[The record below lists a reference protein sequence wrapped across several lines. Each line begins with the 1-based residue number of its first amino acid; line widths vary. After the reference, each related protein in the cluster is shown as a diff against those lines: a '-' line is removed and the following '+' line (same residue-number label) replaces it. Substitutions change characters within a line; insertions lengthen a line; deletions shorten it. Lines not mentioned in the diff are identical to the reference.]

1 MKRIAGIIINCP
13 NQNNLEA
20 MTGHRSIHT
29 VPFGGKYRLI
39 DFPLSNFVNSG
50 IRKIGVIGSYK
61 YRSLA
66 DHLGSGEDWNLS
78 SKSNDLSILHGG
90 KNKKIGEI
98 TRISI
103 QDLIDNKAFFRKIA
117 DTTDHILLSN
127 CNSLSNI
134 DVEEIFDFYKEKEA
148 DVVMVYK
155 PNYTSDD
162 LYKGVA
168 VEVKRNGEIIK
179 ILNNSDECM
188 DHFNL
193 YAGMMFI
200 KLDILENIIEDA
212 EESGELDLMDV
223 VQSNLDRL
231 KVYGFEMNGYL
242 KIVNSLK
249 SYFDASMYLL
259 DPEIQRELFYSK
271 RKIYTKTKD
280 NHPTKYNDKSKIR
293 NSIIA
298 SGAHINGTVENSII
312 FREATIAEGAVI
324 RNSVIMQNCVI
335 EKNTEIINGIL
346 DKYVRLTEGKV
357 LKGTEEKP
365 ILIKKDSVI

>member
-1 MKRIAGIIINCP
+1 MKRLAGIIINCP

-20 MTGHRSIHT
+20 MTSHRSIHT

-50 IRKIGVIGSYK
+50 IKKIGVIGSYK

-103 QDLIDNKAFFRKIA
+103 QDFIDNRAFFRKIS

-127 CNSLSNI
+127 CNSIANI
-134 DVEEIFDFYKEKEA
+134 DVEDIFDFYKEKDA

-168 VEVKRNGEIIK
+168 VGVKRNRKIVK
-179 ILNNSDECM
+179 ILNNENENM

-200 KLDILENIIEDA
+200 KLDLLEDIIEDA
-212 EESGELDLMDV
+212 EESGELDLIDV
-223 VQSNLDRL
+223 VESNLDRL
-231 KVYGFEMNGYL
+231 SVYGYPMEGYL

-259 DPEIQRELFYSK
+259 DPEIQKELFYSN
-271 RKIYTKTKD
+271 RRIYTKTKD
-280 NHPTKYNDKSKIR
+280 NHPTKYNDKSKIK

-298 SGAHINGTVENSII
+298 SGSHINGTVENSIV
-312 FREATIAEGAVI
+312 FREATIAEGTVI

-335 EKNTEIINGIL
+335 EKNTEIVNGIL
-346 DKYVRLTEGKV
+346 DKYVRVTEGKV
-357 LKGTEEKP
+357 LKGTEDKP
-365 ILIKKDSVI
+365 LLIKKDSVI

>member
-1 MKRIAGIIINCP
+1 MKKIAGIIINCP

-20 MTGHRSIHT
+20 MTSHRSIHT

-61 YRSLA
+61 YRSLT

-103 QDLIDNKAFFRKIA
+103 QDFIDNKAFFRKISE
-117 DTTDHILLSN
+117 TTEHILLSN
-127 CNSLSNI
+127 CNSIANM
-134 DVEEIFDFYKEKEA
+134 DVEGIFDFYKDKKA
-148 DVVMVYK
+148 DVVMLYK

-168 VEVKRNGEIIK
+168 VEVERDGEVIK
-179 ILNNSDECM
+179 ILNNADEYM

-200 KLDILENIIEDA
+200 KRRLLEDIIEDA
-212 EESGELDLMDV
+212 EESGELDLIDV

-231 KVYGFEMNGYL
+231 KVYGYPMEGYL

-259 DPEIQRELFYSK
+259 DPQIQKELFYSK

-280 NHPTKYNDKSKIR
+280 NHPTKYNEKSKVK

-298 SGAHINGTVENSII
+298 SGAHINGSVENSIV
-312 FREATIAEGAVI
+312 FREATIAEGVVI
-324 RNSVIMQNCVI
+324 RNSIIMQNCTI
-335 EKNTEIINGIL
+335 EKNTEIVNCIL
-346 DKYVRLTEGKV
+346 DKYVKVTEGKV
-357 LKGTEEKP
+357 LKGTEDKP
-365 ILIKKDSVI
+365 LLIKKDSVI

>member
-1 MKRIAGIIINCP
+1 MKRLAGIIINCP

-20 MTGHRSIHT
+20 MTSHRSIHT

-50 IRKIGVIGSYK
+50 IKKIGVIGSYK

-127 CNSLSNI
+127 CNSIANM
-134 DVEEIFDFYKEKEA
+134 DVEEIFDFYKDKDA

-155 PNYTSDD
+155 SNYTSDD
-162 LYKGVA
+162 LYKGIG
-168 VEVKRNGEIIK
+168 VEVERDGTINK
-179 ILNNSDECM
+179 ILNNSHECM

-200 KLDILENIIEDA
+200 KRRLLEDIIEDA
-212 EESGELDLMDV
+212 EESGELDLIDV
-223 VQSNLDRL
+223 IESNLNRF
-231 KVYGFEMNGYL
+231 KVYGYPMEGYL

-249 SYFDASMYLL
+249 SYFDASMYQL
-259 DPEIQRELFYSK
+259 DPEIQKELFYSN
-271 RKIYTKTKD
+271 RRIYTKTKD
-280 NHPTKYNDKSKIR
+280 NHPTKYNDKSKVK

-298 SGAHINGTVENSII
+298 SGSHINGTVENSII
-312 FREATIAEGAVI
+312 FREATIAEGAII

-335 EKNTEIINGIL
+335 EKNTEIVNGIL
-346 DKYVRLTEGKV
+346 DKYVRVTEGKV
-357 LKGTEEKP
+357 LKGTEDKP
-365 ILIKKDSVI
+365 LLIKKDSVI

>member
-1 MKRIAGIIINCP
+1 MKKIAGIIINCP

-20 MTGHRSIHT
+20 MTSHRSIHT

-61 YRSLA
+61 YRSLT

-103 QDLIDNKAFFRKIA
+103 QDFIDNKAFFRKISE
-117 DTTDHILLSN
+117 TTEHILLSN
-127 CNSLSNI
+127 CNSIANM
-134 DVEEIFDFYKEKEA
+134 DVEEIFDFYKDKNA

-168 VEVKRNGEIIK
+168 VEVERDGEVVK
-179 ILNNSDECM
+179 ILNNSDENM

-193 YAGMMFI
+193 YSGMMFI
-200 KLDILENIIEDA
+200 RRNLLEDIIEDA
-212 EESGELDLMDV
+212 EESGELDLIDV

-231 KVYGFEMNGYL
+231 KVYAYPMVGYL

-259 DPEIQRELFYSK
+259 DPEIQKELFYSK

-280 NHPTKYNDKSKIR
+280 NHPTKYNEKSKVR

-298 SGAHINGTVENSII
+298 SGAHINGTVENSIV
-312 FREATIAEGAVI
+312 FREATIAEGVVI
-324 RNSVIMQNCVI
+324 RNSVIMQNCTI
-335 EKNTEIINGIL
+335 EKNTEIVNCIL
-346 DKYVRLTEGKV
+346 DKYVRVTEGKV

-365 ILIKKDSVI
+365 LLIKKDSVI